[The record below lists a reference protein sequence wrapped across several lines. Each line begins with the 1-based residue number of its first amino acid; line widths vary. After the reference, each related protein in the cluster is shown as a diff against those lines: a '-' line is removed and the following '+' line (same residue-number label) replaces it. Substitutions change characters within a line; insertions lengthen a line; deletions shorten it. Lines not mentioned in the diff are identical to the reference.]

1 MRNYSSWASYLPG
14 MSIIRNHVI
23 NPLLVATEYV
33 VETYIPTTATAE
45 QQPGMA
51 QTGLAPQ
58 GSCEPHQQ
66 QMVVASGGSQQEQ
79 DMVSTGQSQ

>member
-45 QQPGMA
+45 QQPGIV

-58 GSCEPHQQ
+58 GSCEPQQQ
-66 QMVVASGGSQQEQ
+66 QMMGASGGSQQEQ